1 LDKEL
6 LGLLQKIT
14 PEERAT
20 LDGRTTIDRDIY
32 MQGRS
37 NTVNAGKLLAAGK
50 LITVRPHTR
59 FIHFPEHTHD
69 YVEAVYMCT
78 GQTTHIVNGKKIN
91 LQTGELLFMNQ
102 RATHEILEATEEDVA
117 VNFIVL
123 PQFFNTVLPLI
134 GEDETPLRRF
144 LADCLCSQSSEAGF
158 LHFKVAEVKPI
169 QNLVENLLFILLRDT
184 SNKRKMSQLTMALL
198 FMQIMDHTGNLSR
211 LEGEML
217 GGART
222 CKALGRGTRVDAPLL
237 IEDGIRLLVQPCVSP
252 HAPGCLILT
261 VDEQL
266 TFLGDLPYAQPGKG
280 SGEMTGMLR
289 TLQGVKTEAFV
300 LSHGE
305 TFRAIPKAELLE
317 SLSKKLL

>member
-1 LDKEL
+1 MDKEL

-78 GQTTHIVNGKKIN
+78 GQTTHIVNGRKIN

-102 RATHEILEATEEDVA
+102 RATHEILEATEGDVA

-144 LADCLCSQSSEAGF
+144 LVDCLCSQSSEAGF

-198 FMQIMDHTGNLSR
+198 FMQIMDHTGNLSTPDAEQTAIFRALAYVESHYAAGSLTELAALLHYDLHSLSRQIKQKTGKTYTELIQEKR
-211 LEGEML
+211 LSQAAFLLKTTDRNIDEI
-217 GGART
+217 ARGVGYENMGYFHRIF
-222 CKALGRGTRVDAPLL
+222 KENYG
-237 IEDGIRLLVQPCVSP
+237 VSP
-252 HAPGCLILT
+252 RN
-261 VDEQL
+261 
-266 TFLGDLPYAQPGKG
+266 Y
-280 SGEMTGMLR
+280 R
-289 TLQGVKTEAFV
+289 LQI
-300 LSHGE
+300 
-305 TFRAIPKAELLE
+305 R
-317 SLSKKLL
+317 